1 MEQTK
6 KYSFMKYYIPFES
19 YEIVVFKYMRIENT
33 AVITLITANDYL
45 IFHYIIYYIFI
56 EYDIGIN

>member
-1 MEQTK
+1 
-6 KYSFMKYYIPFES
+6 MKYYIPFES